1 MSTTTAPAAVPA
13 VVRPPVRAGGPSPAA
28 LVGIEL
34 RKSLS
39 TRSGRSLAVASMLL
53 APAATAV
60 VAAAS
65 DETLGSVTGPLGV
78 MAMLTGLVLLSL
90 GVLATAGEWSHRT
103 VQTTYL
109 LVPRR
114 GRVLAAKTVAVALLG
129 AIAAAVAT
137 ALTVAVLAGVADV
150 ASWDGAGRAIGVF
163 VAAGAVFAV
172 TGAGV
177 GAALANSPAAM
188 TTLYLVILG
197 VLPVVRMFKPEVGSK
212 LDPAEAVVALAQG
225 QAQTQS
231 VLVLTGWV
239 VVGLVAGAV
248 VTRRRAV
255 A

>member
-1 MSTTTAPAAVPA
+1 MTTTAPVPLPAAA
-13 VVRPPVRAGGPSPAA
+13 RPPVRAGGPSPAT
-28 LVGIEL
+28 LVGIEM

-39 TRSGRSLAVASMLL
+39 TRSGRSLVGASVLL

-60 VAAAS
+60 AATAS
-65 DETLGSVTGPLGV
+65 DEALGSVTGPLGA
-78 MAMLTGLVLLSL
+78 MGMLTGLVLLSL
-90 GVLATAGEWSHRT
+90 GVLSTAGEWSHRT

-114 GRVLAAKTVAVALLG
+114 GRVLAAKAVAVALLG
-129 AIAAAVAT
+129 AAAAAVAAVLT
-137 ALTVAVLAGVADV
+137 AAVLAGLADG
-150 ASWDGAGRAIGVF
+150 ASWDGAGRAVGVF

-172 TGAGV
+172 IGAGV
-177 GAALANSPAAM
+177 GAALANTPAAL

-197 VLPVVRMFKPEVGSK
+197 VLPVVRTFEPAVGAK
-212 LDPAEAVVALAQG
+212 LDPAGAVLALAQG
-225 QAQTQS
+225 QTVSQS
-231 VLVLTGWV
+231 VLVLSGWV